1 MEYDVIIVGGAAAG
15 LTAGIYAARREMK
28 TLILTKDIGGQASL
42 PPLIENYP
50 GFVEVSGFDLME
62 KFHEQATESGAEIV
76 FQEVTGIECEN
87 SSFLVKTQDKK
98 YKSKTVILA
107 FGKTPRDL
115 GVKGEKDFFGKGVS
129 YCATCDM
136 PMFAG
141 KTIAVVGGGNTAL
154 DAALYAS
161 RAVKKAYLIHRRNA
175 FRGFEYL
182 VERVRGKSNVELV
195 LNSIVTEIRGE
206 KFVKSIIVKN
216 VSNNKE
222 TEIHVDGI
230 FIEIGYETN
239 VDFIKNLVKLDK
251 QNQIIA
257 NKSCETYYP
266 DSNKVHPGIFAAG
279 DVTDTPFKQIITSAG
294 EGAKAA
300 LQAYNH
306 IHGIDAPVSAD
317 WTHKG

>member
-175 FRGFEYL
+175 FRGFE
-182 VERVRGKSNVELV
+182 
-195 LNSIVTEIRGE
+195 
-206 KFVKSIIVKN
+206 
-216 VSNNKE
+216 
-222 TEIHVDGI
+222 
-230 FIEIGYETN
+230 
-239 VDFIKNLVKLDK
+239 
-251 QNQIIA
+251 
-257 NKSCETYYP
+257 
-266 DSNKVHPGIFAAG
+266 
-279 DVTDTPFKQIITSAG
+279 
-294 EGAKAA
+294 
-300 LQAYNH
+300 
-306 IHGIDAPVSAD
+306 
-317 WTHKG
+317 